1 MTTIHPTAIVQD
13 GAQLADSV
21 EIGPYCIVG
30 PHVVLGEGVK
40 LLNHVVMD
48 GHTTVGEGT
57 TIFPFA
63 SIGHPPQHLAYH
75 GEATKL
81 IIGKNNTIREHV
93 TMNPG
98 TAQGRGKTVVGD
110 DGLFMAGAHVAHD
123 CQVGN
128 NVIFANNASLGG
140 HVQVGDFV
148 FLGGISAV
156 HQYSRIGRYAF
167 VGGMAALDGD
177 LIPYG
182 SCMGNRAV
190 LGGLNIIG
198 MRRRKLN
205 RETIH
210 ALRAS
215 YRMLF
220 SPEGTMMERIEDVM
234 ELFSQHGEVMEII
247 DFIKAESHRP
257 LCTPKPERT
266 G

>member
-1 MTTIHPTAIVQD
+1 MTKIHPTAIVED
-13 GAQLADSV
+13 GAQIGADV
-21 EIGPYCIVG
+21 EIGPYCMVG
-30 PHVVLGEGVK
+30 PNVILGDGVR
-40 LLNHVVMD
+40 LIGQLAVD
-48 GHTTVGEGT
+48 GHTTLGEGCT
-57 TIFPFA
+57 VYPFA
-63 SIGHPPQHLAYH
+63 SIGHPPQHLGYH

-81 IIGKNNTIREHV
+81 LIGKNNTIREHV

-98 TAQGRGKTVVGD
+98 TVQGRGETNIGD
-110 DGLFMAGAHVAHD
+110 NGLFMAASHVAHD
-123 CQVGN
+123 CNVGN

-140 HVQVGDFV
+140 HVKVGDFV
-148 FLGGISAV
+148 FLGGLAAV
-156 HQYSRIGRYAF
+156 HQYTRIGRYSF
-167 VGGMAALDGD
+167 VGGMAALDAD

-198 MRRRKLN
+198 MRRRKLS

-220 SPEGTMMERIEDVM
+220 APEGSMQERIEDVL
-234 ELFSQHGEVMEII
+234 ELFSAHDEVKEIVE
-247 DFIKAESHRP
+247 FIQNSSNRP
-257 LCTPKPERT
+257 LCTPKPERA